1 MLGVGG
7 LARMTGGDVWSLA
20 WCPPPTPGV
29 GTTSLGG
36 RVKGERGAYSSIRYP
51 PRGTST
57 DQAKEMKYRRYALAG
72 NGVIS

>member
-7 LARMTGGDVWSLA
+7 FGEDDWWGCVVTGLV
-20 WCPPPTPGV
+20 PPLPPGV

-36 RVKGERGAYSSIRYP
+36 RVEGEWGAYSSTRYP

-57 DQAKEMKYRRYALAG
+57 DQAKEMKYRRFALAG
-72 NGVIS
+72 NYVIS